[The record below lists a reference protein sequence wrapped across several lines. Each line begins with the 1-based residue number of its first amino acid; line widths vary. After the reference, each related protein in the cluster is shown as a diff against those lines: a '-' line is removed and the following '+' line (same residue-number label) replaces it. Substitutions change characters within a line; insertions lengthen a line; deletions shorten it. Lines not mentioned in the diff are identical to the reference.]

1 MPKIAVFPGSFDP
14 ITIGHTDIVERS
26 LPLFDSIIIGVGNNS
41 QKKYLFDTETRTRWI
56 EKIFA
61 HEKKVSVQA
70 FSGLTVEFCK
80 NVNANFILRGLRSA
94 ADFEYESL
102 IAQANLSMSGI
113 ETIFMLSKPEYSAI
127 SSTVIRD
134 IIRNNGDASKFL
146 PAAISKEIN
155 KK

>member
-14 ITIGHTDIVERS
+14 ITIGHTNIVERA
-26 LPLFDSIIIGVGNNS
+26 LPLFDTIIIGVGNNS
-41 QKKYLFDTETRTRWI
+41 QKQYLFSTEKRTKWI

-61 HEKKVSVQA
+61 KEKSVSVQA

-80 NVNANFILRGLRSA
+80 KNNANFILRGLRSA

-102 IAQANLSMSGI
+102 IAQANQAMTGI
-113 ETIFMLSKPEYSAI
+113 ETVFLLSKPEYSAI

-134 IIRNNGDASKFL
+134 VIRNGGDASKFL
-146 PAAISKEIN
+146 PEMISGEVKR
-155 KK
+155 

>member
-14 ITIGHTDIVERS
+14 ITIGHVNIVERALS
-26 LPLFDSIIIGVGNNS
+26 LFDAIIIGVGNNS
-41 QKKYLFDTETRTRWI
+41 QKQYLFSTEKRTKWI

-61 HEKKVSVQA
+61 KENQVSVQA

-80 NVNANFILRGLRSA
+80 KNSANFILRGLRSA

-102 IAQANLSMSGI
+102 IAQANQTMSGI
-113 ETIFMLSKPEYSAI
+113 ETVFLLSKPEYSAI

-134 IIRNNGDASKFL
+134 VIRNGGDASKFL
-146 PAAISKEIN
+146 PGTIAKEI
-155 KK
+155 K